1 MSSGLKKIVRPIQNE
16 TYGLF
21 DSKNEEKVED
31 SPIPFKKIEMKK
43 SKINFKKVPSLKQKL
58 DDVKLS
64 NSQNDFLEDVKHTL
78 SLFDKEDLLYNEDL
92 VLFLMQQIEEY
103 ILIPKSGECKFSLL
117 VECVKEYY
125 NNDIDL
131 VKMVVRL
138 CFPKVKQVRFIE
150 RQLRK
155 GLRFFSKIL
164 HNQTSNS

>member
-1 MSSGLKKIVRPIQNE
+1 MSTGLKKIVRPIQNE

-31 SPIPFKKIEMKK
+31 PIPFKKIEMKK

-103 ILIPKSGECKFSLL
+103 ILISKSGEFKFSLL

-138 CFPKVKQVRFIE
+138 CFPKLKQVRFVE